1 MSVLGKIE
9 KVILM
14 QRLAVLAFLVEMAVT
29 SAAIRAEN
37 WPEFRGPDRQGN
49 SSEKNLPLKWSQQE
63 NIRWKAPI
71 PGDAW
76 STPIIWGD
84 RVFLTTATDK
94 GESCRIIS
102 LETKTGKLLWDKEVF
117 RQKPRK
123 KETRNSYATP
133 SPVTDGERV
142 YAVFSDGS
150 FVAVNFAGET
160 VWTNRD
166 HPFYSQHGL
175 GASPVLSDGVLIM
188 TMDASSE
195 GEDKLVGWQ
204 TPWDKSYMLALDA
217 KTGKVRWKTMRGVSR
232 ISHGTPTLWT
242 GPDGKVHVVSEA
254 GDVVQGFDRD
264 TGEKLW
270 TSEVAGEGKV
280 PSTLVAEGKVFTA
293 GGFRGRESI
302 KAFKL
307 GGRGDLKEANLVWEQ
322 KKGNPKV
329 PSMVYVKP
337 FLFTVNDT
345 GFATCLKADTGEVVW
360 NERVSG
366 GFSASPVH
374 ADGRIYLLDNNGD
387 TTVIAAGPKYQVLAK
402 NPLGEPVQASM
413 AVSGGRLFI
422 RTGKHLFC
430 VGAGGD

>member
-1 MSVLGKIE
+1 MSRVKQICLG
-9 KVILM
+9 LS
-14 QRLAVLAFLVEMAVT
+14 LSLGALGL
-29 SAAIRAEN
+29 RAEN
-37 WPEFRGPDRQGN
+37 WPEFRGPDRQGH
-49 SSEKNLPLKWSQQE
+49 SAEKNLPQKWSQRE
-63 NIRWKAPI
+63 NIRWKAAI
-71 PGDAW
+71 PGDSW
-76 STPIIWGD
+76 STPIVWGD

-94 GESCRIIS
+94 GESCRIVS
-102 LETKTGKLLWDKEVF
+102 LDAGTGKVLWDKEVF

-142 YAVFSDGS
+142 YAVYSDGS
-150 FVAVNFAGET
+150 FVAVNFDGSVA
-160 VWTNRD
+160 WTNRD

-175 GASPVLSDGVLIM
+175 GASPILTGGLLIM

-195 GEDKLVGWQ
+195 GEDKLIGWQ
-204 TPWDKSYMLALDA
+204 KPWDKSYVLALDA
-217 KTGKVRWKTMRGVSR
+217 KTGKERWKTMRGVTR

-242 GPDGKVHVVSEA
+242 GPDGRVQVVSEA

-270 TSEVAGEGKV
+270 TSAVEGEGKV
-280 PSTLVAEGKVFTA
+280 PSTLVADGMVFTA

-302 KAFKL
+302 KAFRL
-307 GGRGDLKEANLVWEQ
+307 GEKGDLKEKNLVWEQ

-337 FLFTVNDT
+337 YLFTVNDT

-374 ADGRIYLLDNNGD
+374 ADGKLYLLDNNGD
-387 TTVIAAGPKYQVLAK
+387 TTVIEAGPQFKVLAK
-402 NPLGEPVQASM
+402 NPLSEPTQASM
-413 AVSGGRLFI
+413 AVAGGRLFI
-422 RTGKHLFC
+422 RTEKHLYC
-430 VGAGGD
+430 VAGAK